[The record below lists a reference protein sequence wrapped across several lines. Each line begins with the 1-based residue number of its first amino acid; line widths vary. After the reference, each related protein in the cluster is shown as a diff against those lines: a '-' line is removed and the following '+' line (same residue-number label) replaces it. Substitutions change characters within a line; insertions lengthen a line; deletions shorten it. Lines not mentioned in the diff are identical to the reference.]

1 MVGATRI
8 LRPAV
13 AQLVDAGEGVVGVA
27 RTRSY
32 LVALAAESGADFIP
46 IAVDYTD
53 PESLAVAL
61 KGVPYLQSGLI
72 YAPNATVATLQVFRE
87 FVYGSVVEILT
98 SRVASEQPDQPFD
111 PANLPAAPGGD
122 WHRLVL
128 GWKADRTWH
137 SPSEISD
144 AALRVLRTG
153 VSEQLGLL
161 RPCADRP

>member
-1 MVGATRI
+1 M

-13 AQLVDAGEGVVGVA
+13 AQLVGAGQAVIGVA
-27 RTRSY
+27 RTRSH
-32 LVALAAESGADFIP
+32 LMALAAESGDVFIP
-46 IAVDYTD
+46 IAADYTD

-61 KGVPYLQSGLI
+61 EGAPCPQSGLI
-72 YAPNATVATLQVFRE
+72 YAPNATDATLQVFRK
-87 FVYGSVVEILT
+87 FVDGPVVEILT
-98 SRVASEQPDQPFD
+98 SRVAGEHPDQPFD
-111 PANLPAAPGGD
+111 PTTLPAAPGGD

-128 GWKADRTWH
+128 GWKTGRTWH